1 METDLHTLWIWKESQ
16 DLAQIIYEEMK
27 KVHCDFPLK
36 NQIDRSSQSVCDN
49 ISEMFGA
56 YYYKVKL
63 NTLRISR
70 KEAYETIN
78 HLEKIKRRK
87 LVSTETSEALTNRYG
102 RLIAGINNYL
112 RYIETTKN
120 KTRRKGTDAN
130 NFTPRKFNN

>member
-1 METDLHTLWIWKESQ
+1 
-16 DLAQIIYEEMK
+16 
-27 KVHCDFPLK
+27 
-36 NQIDRSSQSVCDN
+36 
-49 ISEMFGA
+49 
-56 YYYKVKL
+56 
-63 NTLRISR
+63 LRISR

-87 LVSTETSEALTNRYG
+87 LVSTETSEALINRYG